1 MIILLLKNDTTNISY
16 LVYTHLI
23 VYMSGNGEM
32 ISFQYGEYVATD
44 EEAKKIVELG
54 TEMEQLTKKIDE
66 KF

>member
-1 MIILLLKNDTTNISY
+1 
-16 LVYTHLI
+16 
-23 VYMSGNGEM
+23 MSGNGEM